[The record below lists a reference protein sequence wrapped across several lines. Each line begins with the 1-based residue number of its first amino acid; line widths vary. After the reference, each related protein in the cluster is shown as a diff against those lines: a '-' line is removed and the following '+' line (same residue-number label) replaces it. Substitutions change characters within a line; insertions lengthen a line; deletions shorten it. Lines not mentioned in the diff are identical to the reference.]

1 MRGFLRSRPLATA
14 LVAVAAALWGLDA
27 WIRAPLAQSTAV
39 ATIVFGEHV
48 VLVLL
53 TLPFLAAALTAVVRL
68 GWRHVLAA
76 VVIGAGSSAVATI
89 LFTQAFVDG
98 HDFVTPVVL
107 QKIQPVIAVV
117 CAGIVLG
124 ERPSRSFALFF
135 VPALVG
141 TWLMGV
147 QHPFHP
153 TVHGL
158 RPTLYA
164 LGAAGLWALGT
175 VLGRYL
181 ARDMRFEHVATLRF
195 VFGLVGSAAALLFLG
210 APAFAS
216 AHDTVWIAALAVVT
230 GFLALGLYYYGLR
243 RTPAVA
249 ATLAELAFPVS
260 ATLVLYFKFD
270 QAPTHLQWV
279 GLALTSLVVALLPA
293 RPRDIVPTAP
303 DPAPV
308 PAPA

>member
-1 MRGFLRSRPLATA
+1 MRVDRRLGIV
-14 LVAVAAALWGLDA
+14 LVAAAAALWGLDA

-48 VLVLL
+48 VLAAL
-53 TLPFLAAALTAVVRL
+53 TLPFLAGAVAALLRL

-76 VVIGAGSSAVATI
+76 FVVGAGASAVATI
-89 LFTQAFVDG
+89 LFTQAFVEG

-107 QKIQPVIAVV
+107 QKVQPVVAVLA
-117 CAGIVLG
+117 AGVVLG
-124 ERPSRSFALFF
+124 ERPRSRFALYF
-135 VPALVG
+135 VPALAG

-147 QHPFHP
+147 PHPFDP

-158 RPTLYA
+158 KVTLYA
-164 LGAAGLWALGT
+164 LAAATLWALGT

-195 VFGLVGSAAALLFLG
+195 AFGLPASAVALLVLG

-216 AHDTVWIAALAVVT
+216 GHDAFWIAVLAFVT

-243 RTPAVA
+243 VTPAVA
-249 ATLAELAFPVS
+249 ATIAELAFPVS
-260 ATLVLYFKFD
+260 AVLVGYFKFG
-270 QAPTHLQWV
+270 QTLTSWQWLGV
-279 GLALTSLVVALLPA
+279 AVTSLVVAFLPA
-293 RPRDIVPTAP
+293 RPVEEIEYVPDA
-303 DPAPV
+303 
-308 PAPA
+308 APAGAAA

>member
-1 MRGFLRSRPLATA
+1 MRDFVRSRPVATA

-27 WIRAPLAQSTAV
+27 WIRAPLAQSTEV

-48 VLVLL
+48 LLVLL
-53 TLPFLAAALTAVVRL
+53 TLPFLAVALRTVVRL

-98 HDFVTPVVL
+98 HDYVTPVVL

-117 CAGIVLG
+117 CAGVILG
-124 ERPSRSFALFF
+124 ERPRRRFALYF

-147 QHPFHP
+147 PHPFHP

-164 LGAAGLWALGT
+164 LGAAALWALGT

-195 VFGLVGSAAALLFLG
+195 AFGLAGSAVALVVLG

-216 AHDTVWIAALAVVT
+216 AHDTFWIAVLALVT

-243 RTPAVA
+243 STPAVA

-260 ATLVLYFKFD
+260 ATLVLYFKFG
-270 QAPTHLQWV
+270 QAPSHLQWV
-279 GLALTSLVVALLPA
+279 GLALTSLVVALLPI
-293 RPRDIVPTAP
+293 RPRGTVDV
-303 DPAPV
+303 PV
-308 PAPA
+308 PAVVPA

>member
-1 MRGFLRSRPLATA
+1 MFSFVRSRSGATA
-14 LVAVAAALWGLDA
+14 LVALAAALWGLDA
-27 WIRAPLAQSTAV
+27 WIRAPLAHSTAV

-48 VLVLL
+48 VLVVL
-53 TLPFLAAALTAVVRL
+53 TLPFLAGAVATVVRL

-76 VVIGAGSSAVATI
+76 VVIGVGSSAVATI
-89 LFTQAFVDG
+89 LFTQAFADG

-107 QKIQPVIAVV
+107 QKVQPVIAVLF
-117 CAGIVLG
+117 AGVMLG
-124 ERPSRSFALFF
+124 ERPGRRFAFYF

-141 TWLMGV
+141 AWLMGV
-147 QHPFHP
+147 QHPLHP

-164 LGAAGLWALGT
+164 LGAAALWALGT

-195 VFGLVGSAAALLFLG
+195 AFGLVGSAGALLVLG

-216 AHDTVWIAALAVVT
+216 SHDTFWIGVLAVVT
-230 GFLALGLYYYGLR
+230 GFLALGLYYYGLK
-243 RTPAVA
+243 RTPAIA

-270 QAPTHLQWV
+270 QAPTNLQWI
-279 GLALTSLVVALLPA
+279 GLALTSLVVALLPV
-293 RPRDIVPTAP
+293 RPRDTVELPPVTA
-303 DPAPV
+303 V
-308 PAPA
+308 APA

>member
-1 MRGFLRSRPLATA
+1 MRDFVRSRPVATA

-27 WIRAPLAQSTAV
+27 WIRAPLAQSTEV

-48 VLVLL
+48 LLVLL
-53 TLPFLAAALTAVVRL
+53 TLPFLAVALRTVVRL

-98 HDFVTPVVL
+98 HDYVTPVVL

-117 CAGIVLG
+117 CAGVILG
-124 ERPSRSFALFF
+124 ERPRRRFALYF

-147 QHPFHP
+147 PHPFHP

-164 LGAAGLWALGT
+164 LGAAALWALGT

-195 VFGLVGSAAALLFLG
+195 VFGLAGSAVALVVLG

-216 AHDTVWIAALAVVT
+216 AHDTFWIAVLALVT

-243 RTPAVA
+243 STPAVA

-260 ATLVLYFKFD
+260 ATLVLYFKFG

-279 GLALTSLVVALLPA
+279 GLALTSLVVALLPI
-293 RPRDIVPTAP
+293 RPRGTVDV
-303 DPAPV
+303 PV
-308 PAPA
+308 PAVVPA

>member
-1 MRGFLRSRPLATA
+1 MRDFVRARPVATL

-53 TLPFLAAALTAVVRL
+53 TLPFLAAAFRAVLRL

-76 VVIGAGSSAVATI
+76 ITIGAGSSAVATI

-107 QKIQPVIAVV
+107 QKVQPLVAVAF
-117 CAGIVLG
+117 AGAILG
-124 ERPSRSFALFF
+124 ERPRRSFALYF
-135 VPALVG
+135 VPAVVG
-141 TWLMGV
+141 AWLMGV
-147 QHPFHP
+147 RAPLHP

-181 ARDMRFEHVATLRF
+181 ARDMHFEQVATLRF
-195 VFGLVGSAAALLFLG
+195 AFGLPASAIALLVLG

-216 AHDTVWIAALAVVT
+216 SHDTFWIAVLAVVT
-230 GFLALGLYYYGLR
+230 GFLALGLYYFGLR

-249 ATLAELAFPVS
+249 ATIAELAFPVS
-260 ATLVLYFKFD
+260 AILVGYFKFG
-270 QAPTHLQWV
+270 QALTGWQWV
-279 GLALTSLVVALLPA
+279 GVALTTTIVALLPA
-293 RPRDIVPTAP
+293 RPRDIVDAH
-303 DPAPV
+303 V
-308 PAPA
+308 PAVAPA

>member
-1 MRGFLRSRPLATA
+1 MRALLRTRPAATV

-27 WIRAPLAQSTAV
+27 WIRAPLAQSTKV

-48 VLVLL
+48 VLVAL
-53 TLPFLAAALTAVVRL
+53 TLPFLAAALTTVVRL

-76 VVIGAGSSAVATI
+76 MVIGAGSSAVATI
-89 LFTQAFVDG
+89 LFTEVFAKY

-107 QKIQPVIAVV
+107 QKVQPVIA
-117 CAGIVLG
+117 IVFAAVMLG
-124 ERPSRSFALFF
+124 ERPRRTFVFYL

-153 TVHGL
+153 TVHGM
-158 RPTLYA
+158 RPTFYA
-164 LGAAGLWALGT
+164 LGAATLWALGT

-195 VFGLVGSAAALLFLG
+195 VFGLAGSAVALLVLG

-216 AHDTVWIAALAVVT
+216 RHDTFWIAVLALVT
-230 GFLALGLYYYGLR
+230 GFVALGLYYYGLQ

-249 ATLAELAFPVS
+249 ATIAELAFPVS
-260 ATLVLYFKFD
+260 ATLVLYFKFG

-293 RPRDIVPTAP
+293 RPRDAVE
-303 DPAPV
+303 APV
-308 PAPA
+308 PAVAAA

>member
-1 MRGFLRSRPLATA
+1 MVSWLRSRPGATF
-14 LVAVAAALWGLDA
+14 LVAVAASLWGLDA

-48 VLVLL
+48 LLVLL
-53 TLPFLAAALTAVVRL
+53 RLPFLGAALLAVVRL

-76 VVIGAGSSAVATI
+76 VVIGAGSSALATI

-107 QKIQPVIAVV
+107 QKVQPIIAVV
-117 CAGIVLG
+117 CAGAILG
-124 ERPSRSFALFF
+124 ERPRRSFAFFF
-135 VPALVG
+135 VPAIVG

-147 QHPFHP
+147 KHPFHP

-164 LGAAGLWALGT
+164 LGAAALWALGT

-181 ARDMRFEHVATLRF
+181 TREMRFEHVATLRF
-195 VFGLVGSAAALLFLG
+195 TFGLAGSAVALLVLG

-216 AHDTVWIAALAVVT
+216 VHDSFWIAVLAVVT
-230 GFLALGLYYYGLR
+230 GFLALGLYYYGLL
-243 RTPAVA
+243 RTPAIA

-260 ATLVLYFKFD
+260 ATLVLYFKFG

-279 GLALTSLVVALLPA
+279 GLALTSLVVTLLPI
-293 RPRDIVPTAP
+293 RPRDTIDV
-303 DPAPV
+303 PV
-308 PAPA
+308 PAAAPA